1 MKASDKIF
9 TALAMSHKGV
19 DVTQKGKSSVFDHAG
34 NAFAKLGDNRSGF
47 LKLGVSQ
54 HAAFVELCAAGAVV
68 AEQQDGW
75 TYLQL
80 NSIDVALLA
89 DYIGAAY
96 RSVAPKTRLSF

>member
-19 DVTQKGKSSVFDHAG
+19 DVTQKGQSSVFDHAG
-34 NAFAKLGDNRSGF
+34 NAFAKLGDNEFAF
-47 LKLGVSQ
+47 LKLGLSQ
-54 HAAFVELCAAGAVV
+54 HAAFVELCAADAVV

-75 TYLQL
+75 TCLQL

-96 RSVAPKTRLSF
+96 RTVAPKTRLSF